1 MKLKI
6 KKLYN
11 DTILPKYAH
20 KGDAGM
26 DCYAHI
32 DNPVYIE
39 SHERV
44 LIPLG
49 FSIQLEEGYEAQ
61 IRPRSGLSLKQ
72 GLSLANCV
80 GTVDENFTGEVC
92 AIVLNISKDIITINP
107 NDRIC
112 QMVINKYETAN
123 LEVVDELNE
132 TERGSNGFGS
142 SGV

>member
-26 DCYAHI
+26 DCYAHTNNI
-32 DNPVYIE
+32 ICIGP
-39 SHERV
+39 HERV

-61 IRPRSGLSLKQ
+61 VRPRSGLSLKQ

-92 AIVLNISKDIITINP
+92 AIVLNTSNEIIKINP

-112 QMVINKYETAN
+112 QMVINKYETAD
-123 LEVVDELNE
+123 LEVVEELE
-132 TERGSNGFGS
+132 DTERGSKGFGS